1 FSGDL
6 VLSKAESKFD
16 DLKGDVAGAAV
27 SGALAFGEQNRLTGS
42 IELGSLSAAALF
54 GLVLGPPEPVKA
66 GSPWPS
72 LAFAP
77 PAFDLPKTSV
87 ELTIR
92 DMALPSALFPPGAV
106 AKNARMSVDTA
117 PGVLELR
124 NLRLDIAG
132 GAVSGE
138 IEIRRAGVDASLASR
153 LDFSDIALDLP
164 AVRGRISG
172 SIEAA
177 GTGKSA
183 EALAAGLAGSGHAA
197 IAGLTIP
204 GADPA
209 ALGRVLAAV
218 DKDGQTPSAGEIAAA
233 LGRELKRADFKA
245 GSCALDVA
253 IAAGTLQL
261 SAPGSASADDALKV
275 FFDLRRAILAQQ
287 LTFAVNAPPK
297 DWSGPPPRIA
307 VLIKGPLSA
316 APTVE
321 IDAAA
326 LANGLA
332 ARAIAQESARIE
344 SYEFDIHERA
354 FFYQRL
360 LSERRREQER
370 LSAAAEAAA
379 GEQTTPRPPE

>member
-1 FSGDL
+1 
-6 VLSKAESKFD
+6 
-16 DLKGDVAGAAV
+16 
-27 SGALAFGEQNRLTGS
+27 
-42 IELGSLSAAALF
+42 
-54 GLVLGPPEPVKA
+54 
-66 GSPWPS
+66 
-72 LAFAP
+72 
-77 PAFDLPKTSV
+77 
-87 ELTIR
+87 
-92 DMALPSALFPPGAV
+92 
-106 AKNARMSVDTA
+106 MSVQTA

-138 IEIRRAGVDASLASR
+138 IEMRRAGVDASLASR
-153 LDFSDIALDLP
+153 LDFADIALDLP
-164 AVRGRISG
+164 AVRGRMSG

-197 IAGLTIP
+197 IASLTIP
-204 GADPA
+204 GADPT
-209 ALGRVLAAV
+209 ALGRVLATI
-218 DKDGQTPSAGEIAAA
+218 DKDGQTPGAEEIAAA

-245 GSCALDVA
+245 RSCALDVA
-253 IAAGTLQL
+253 FAAGTLQL
-261 SAPGSASADDALKV
+261 SPPGPACADNALKV
-275 FFDLRRAILAQQ
+275 SFDLRRAILAQH
-287 LTFAVNAPPK
+287 LTFALNAPPK

-307 VLIKGPLSA
+307 ILIRGPLSA

-370 LSAAAEAAA
+370 VRAAAEAAA
-379 GEQTTPRPPE
+379 ESQKAPEPAE